1 MRPVAVVEVQPRDI
15 HSEGT
20 VAVCADFVL
29 IVVGGELVFDQKYI
43 PKPKLINTRVRSV
56 LSILPLCRIS
66 SISASAAAAQPV
78 KISAALRRFSFCFSG
93 LSPDNIRT
101 VKENSAITGISVRTL
116 HYYNQIGL
124 LRPTEKNEAG
134 NRRQFLIR
142 ISAFIPDHVQKIL
155 MYPRIITQLGMKGR
169 DQLISL
175 PGGHNIP
182 VHHGQHL
189 R

>member
-169 DQLISL
+169 DQLITL
-175 PGGHNIP
+175 TGGHNIP
-182 VHHGQHL
+182 FHHGQHL